1 MARTKGWRNEPARH
15 ALAAKG
21 IRTRKLKQGQ
31 VVVKTSDSPEY
42 KMRALKQEVEEAVRE
57 AIDGYIKDHPDE
69 SRSNVEDRIN
79 DDGTI
84 TEIYDSS
91 VPIYN
96 SEIMDL
102 GALPEVFGHENELGP
117 AFDGSPTPV
126 NIVAGSLYEIL
137 EETAFEETRNYLD
150 QLEEDGKFNH

>member
-1 MARTKGWRNEPARH
+1 MTKPKGWRKEPARH

-21 IRTRKLKQGQ
+21 IRTRRLKQGQ
-31 VVVKTSDSPEY
+31 IVVKTADTPES
-42 KMRALKQEVEEAVRE
+42 KLRALKQEVEEAVRE
-57 AIDGYIKDHPDE
+57 AIDQYIKDHPDE

-96 SEIMDL
+96 GEIMDL
-102 GALPEVFGHENELGP
+102 GSLPEVFNHENELGP

-150 QLEEDGKFNH
+150 GLEKDGKFNQ